1 MEYVEGLNAAGW
13 DKDMVERFQTLVST
27 GPQQTRCSEDD
38 VSSTKH
44 MKRGTFPFYN
54 IIIPK
59 DSRLNQVVQFP
70 EVACPYTAPDQCSDS
85 TPPTCCERITGIEE
99 PTTAGGVVLTA
110 SLALLLALS
119 LLTTIMG

>member
-1 MEYVEGLNAAGW
+1 
-13 DKDMVERFQTLVST
+13 MVERFQTLVST

-44 MKRGTFPFYN
+44 MKCGTFLFYDKF
-54 IIIPK
+54 IPK

-70 EVACPYTAPDQCSDS
+70 EVACPYIAPDQCSDS
-85 TPPTCCERITGIEE
+85 TPPTCCERITGTEE

-119 LLTTIMG
+119 LLTTIVG